1 MNGFAMT
8 VPLAGLFCAPH
19 YDEICLR
26 DRHRVTKQKKSGV
39 PSIQ

>member
-8 VPLAGLFCAPH
+8 VPLAGLFCELR

-26 DRHRVTKQKKSGV
+26 DRHRVTKQKK
-39 PSIQ
+39 